1 MYTCVRYPSKRRD
14 LNLER
19 IFRKGAA
26 RKLENFSYYCNTR
39 IEMGLGL
46 AEQLPDLLKS
56 VQIEPSILLVSDPGI
71 VKAGI
76 VRPIQERLE
85 AAGYR
90 VVLFDAL
97 SQNPRD
103 TECLA
108 GAKLFTEQ
116 RLDAVVAVGGGSA
129 MDTGKAIALLGP
141 NGGTPAEYIDGTRP
155 YAGIAPI
162 VCVPTTAGT
171 GSEVTRSSVITES
184 ATHRKLTLKHAAL
197 RPLLAVLDPKL
208 TFTVPKAVTAATG
221 VDALVHAIE
230 GYSCKVNNPISQALG
245 AKAMRTIVAALPK
258 AFRDG
263 QDEQARYA
271 MLEGSMMAGLCFG
284 SSDVAAV
291 HCLAEAL
298 GGLYDTPHGV
308 ANSVFL
314 PYVLQFNAETETA
327 VHADMA
333 RHMQFAGD
341 SDADDRA
348 AQLLIEGVREW
359 TRHLEI
365 PKLRDLPG
373 VREEDFSRIAEL
385 AVLNN
390 STPSN
395 VRPIGYDDY
404 LRIIEQAYEDVG

>member
-1 MYTCVRYPSKRRD
+1 M
-14 LNLER
+14 
-19 IFRKGAA
+19 
-26 RKLENFSYYCNTR
+26 ENYSYYCNTR
-39 IEMGLGL
+39 IEMGMGKS
-46 AEQLPDLLKS
+46 EQLPELLKS
-56 VQIEPSILLVSDPGI
+56 LQIGRSILLVSDPGV

-76 VRPIQERLE
+76 VQPIQERLM

-108 GAKLFTEQ
+108 GAKLFEEQ
-116 RLDAVVAVGGGSA
+116 RLDAVVAIGGGSA

-141 NGGTPAEYIDGTRP
+141 NGGTPMDYIEGTRT
-155 YAGIAPI
+155 YANMASI

-197 RPLLAVLDPKL
+197 RPLLAVLDPQL
-208 TFTVPKAVTAATG
+208 TFTLPKAVTAATG

-230 GYSCKVNNPISQALG
+230 GYSCKVTNPISQALG
-245 AKAMRTIVAALPK
+245 ARAMRTIVTALPA

-263 QDEQARYA
+263 NHEKARYA
-271 MLEGSMMAGLCFG
+271 MLEGSMLAGLCFG

-314 PYVLQFNAETETA
+314 PYVLQFNAKAERSI
-327 VHADMA
+327 HAQLA
-333 RHMQFAGD
+333 RHMNFAQDAD
-341 SDADDRA
+341 SDDRA
-348 AQLLIEGVREW
+348 VQKLIAGVREF
-359 TRHLEI
+359 TQQLEI
-365 PKLRDLPG
+365 PKLRELPG
-373 VREEDFSRIAEL
+373 IRREDFSRIAEM
-385 AVLNN
+385 AFLNN

-395 VRPIGYDDY
+395 VRPIGRDEY
-404 LRIIEQAYEDVG
+404 LRIIEQAYNDEF